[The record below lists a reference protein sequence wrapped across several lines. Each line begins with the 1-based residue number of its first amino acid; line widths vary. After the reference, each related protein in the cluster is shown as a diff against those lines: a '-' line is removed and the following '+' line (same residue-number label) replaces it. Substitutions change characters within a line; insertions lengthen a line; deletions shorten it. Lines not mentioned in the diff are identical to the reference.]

1 MISEDEV
8 EQKRVFGPF
17 QIQEASLLCS
27 FSYQETPDVS
37 SPLQGAENQV
47 RGQIHARQEG
57 WRSPGQIIARIFI
70 YWIYKVFYFYF

>member
-17 QIQEASLLCS
+17 QIQEASL
-27 FSYQETPDVS
+27 FSPFSHQKTPDVR

-47 RGQIHARQEG
+47 RGEVHAREEG
-57 WRSPGQIIARIFI
+57 
-70 YWIYKVFYFYF
+70 